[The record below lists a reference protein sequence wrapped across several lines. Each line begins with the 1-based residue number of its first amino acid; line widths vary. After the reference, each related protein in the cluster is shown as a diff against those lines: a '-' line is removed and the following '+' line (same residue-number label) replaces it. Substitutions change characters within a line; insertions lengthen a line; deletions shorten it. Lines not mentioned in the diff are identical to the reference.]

1 MSLSITSLIEKATTE
16 LENSDV
22 FFGHGTDSASGEA
35 LSVIEFILN
44 QSIENEQELKQK
56 LTDAQ
61 AQKFKHLIGQRIAT
75 QKPLAYLL
83 GHCSFAGLDFFVDER
98 VIIPRSPIAELI
110 DRDFDFLPTEPKLVL
125 DLCCGSGCIGLAMAY
140 HLNFQVV
147 MSDVSEKALQVAKIN
162 QENITAKAR
171 GERRKIHCQLIKS
184 DLFEDIDTQFDL
196 IVSNPPY
203 VSHHQY
209 QQLPDEYH
217 FEPRKALI
225 SNDGGLAIANEIM
238 HKSADYLSDDGCLI
252 LEVGLNE
259 DKFID
264 TYKQLEIFWLEF
276 EFGGSGVCA
285 IFKPELLKLKNKGI

>member
-110 DRDFDFLPTEPKLVL
+110 EEEFNPWVAQENVENIL
-125 DLCCGSGCIGLAMAY
+125 DLCTGCGCIAIQA
-140 HLNFQVV
+140 
-147 MSDVSEKALQVAKIN
+147 AL
-162 QENITAKAR
+162 TLR
-171 GERRKIHCQLIKS
+171 C
-184 DLFEDIDTQFDL
+184 
-196 IVSNPPY
+196 
-203 VSHHQY
+203 
-209 QQLPDEYH
+209 
-217 FEPRKALI
+217 
-225 SNDGGLAIANEIM
+225 
-238 HKSADYLSDDGCLI
+238 
-252 LEVGLNE
+252 
-259 DKFID
+259 
-264 TYKQLEIFWLEF
+264 W
-276 EFGGSGVCA
+276 
-285 IFKPELLKLKNKGI
+285 